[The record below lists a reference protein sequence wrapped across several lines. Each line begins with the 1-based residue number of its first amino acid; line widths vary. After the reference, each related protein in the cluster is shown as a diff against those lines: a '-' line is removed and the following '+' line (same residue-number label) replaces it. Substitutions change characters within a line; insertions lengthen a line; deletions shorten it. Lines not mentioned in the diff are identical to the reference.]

1 MRSDSPAL
9 VDDAQQ
15 IVKLPVQCCRC
26 VTHTSFVFDEK
37 GMHSSEAL

>member
-15 IVKLPVQCCRC
+15 IVKLPVQCCMC
-26 VTHTSFVFDEK
+26 VTHTSYIFDEV
-37 GMHSSEAL
+37 GMRSSEAL

>member
-1 MRSDSPAL
+1 MSSGSPAL

-15 IVKLPVQCCRC
+15 IVKLPVHCCVC
-26 VTHTSFVFDEK
+26 VTHASFVFDEG